1 MVWWPAGS
9 PGVADRLPNGE
20 WSPPLVTGT
29 IGECCT
35 SVSGPSVQ
43 SVQSA
48 LAPMLVPQCCR
59 CQSLAQTAKDLIKTN
74 LSVPNAQDL
83 VWDSCASSGP
93 GDELSSLSGAW
104 CTRACLV

>member
-43 SVQSA
+43 SVQSCLMPPHPIPPDTSGFGSVTGSVCQCTA
-48 LAPMLVPQCCR
+48 LHCE
-59 CQSLAQTAKDLIKTN
+59 SIT
-74 LSVPNAQDL
+74 
-83 VWDSCASSGP
+83 
-93 GDELSSLSGAW
+93 
-104 CTRACLV
+104 